1 MKFNVKFG
9 PIHKKNLTSGEVRK
23 VLTKEGKLTVKKAK
37 EPISHAIKCFFA
49 DRRTFE
55 VAGQPHVEV
64 VKESVDKKI
73 LEMHKNMVQEKQRNR
88 EESEQRARDQE
99 VRDAIA
105 AKKLRKQATV

>member
-1 MKFNVKFG
+1 MKFNVKFKG
-9 PIHKKNLTSGEVRK
+9 ISHKNITSTDVRRF
-23 VLTKEGKLTVKKAK
+23 LTKQGLTVKKAK

-55 VAGQPHVEV
+55 VDKMPYVEV
-64 VKESVDKKI
+64 VKSSVDKKV

-88 EESEQRARDQE
+88 EQSEQRARDQE
-99 VRDAIA
+99 LRDAIA